1 MDFKEA
7 LTFRHACKVFDEYKI
22 IEESDFIDIL
32 NAGVL
37 APSSMGLEPWEFEVV
52 RNAPLR
58 EQIRKACWDQIQ
70 ITSASELVVIM
81 PKSLIYA
88 QIASMCALVLLEK
101 QTKTKTLKRRI

>member
-52 RNAPLR
+52 RDAHCAS
-58 EQIRKACWDQIQ
+58 K
-70 ITSASELVVIM
+70 SARLAGI
-81 PKSLIYA
+81 KSKS
-88 QIASMCALVLLEK
+88 QVLANL
-101 QTKTKTLKRRI
+101 

>member
-52 RNAPLR
+52 R
-58 EQIRKACWDQIQ
+58 DG
-70 ITSASELVVIM
+70 S
-81 PKSLIYA
+81 
-88 QIASMCALVLLEK
+88 IARANPQGLLGSNPNHK
-101 QTKTKTLKRRI
+101 C

>member
-37 APSSMGLEPWEFEVV
+37 APSSMGLEPWE
-52 RNAPLR
+52 
-58 EQIRKACWDQIQ
+58 
-70 ITSASELVVIM
+70 
-81 PKSLIYA
+81 
-88 QIASMCALVLLEK
+88 
-101 QTKTKTLKRRI
+101 LK

>member
-52 RNAPLR
+52 RDAPLR

-70 ITSASELVVIM
+70 ITSASELVVI
-81 PKSLIYA
+81 YA
-88 QIASMCALVLLEK
+88 KIADLHPNSEYVRLVLLEK
-101 QTKTKTLKRRI
+101 QTKTKTLERRI